1 MIAYLLLGFA
11 FLLCLYL
18 LGRWFVDANPKE
30 VIRVLKWVIGL
41 VILLVIAFLVLSGRL
56 GWALAGL
63 PALYV
68 WFRRFHSLF
77 NIGKMARSRYRQE
90 QDNSKTPPR
99 RDGMTRQEAL
109 SILGLQEGASTEE
122 IKAAYHRLIAQ
133 VHPDK
138 GGSDYLASQINQAKD
153 ILLHD

>member
-1 MIAYLLLGFA
+1 MIAYLVLGFA

-18 LGRWFVDANPKE
+18 LGRWFVEANPKD
-30 VIRVLKWVIGL
+30 VSRLLKWGIGL
-41 VILLVIAFLVLSGRL
+41 SLLLLIVLLLVSGRL

-77 NIGKMARSRYRQE
+77 NIGKTARSWYQKGQKE
-90 QDNSKTPPR
+90 QKTTPP

-109 SILGLQEGASTEE
+109 AILDLEEGASPEE

-138 GGSDYLASQINQAKD
+138 GGSGYLASQINQAKD
-153 ILLHD
+153 ILLND

>member
-1 MIAYLLLGFA
+1 MIAYLVLGFA
-11 FLLCLYL
+11 LLLCLYL
-18 LGRWFVDANPKE
+18 LGRWFIEANPKD
-30 VIRVLKWVIGL
+30 VIRVLKWGIGL
-41 VILLVIAFLVLSGRL
+41 LLLLLIVFLLVSGRL

-77 NIGKMARSRYRQE
+77 NIGKTARSWYGQGQKE
-90 QDNSKTPPR
+90 QKTTPP

-109 SILGLQEGASTEE
+109 AILGLEEGARPEE

-153 ILLHD
+153 ILLND